1 VWISSSLETI
11 LAPTAI
17 ALGNFDGIHCGHR
30 RVIEPVLLA
39 NDLVR
44 PGGSGVLGEARPPQS
59 RLFST
64 VVSFSPHPREY
75 FSQQSIP
82 LLSPLNER
90 AMLLEDMGVDQL
102 VLLPFDRELASL
114 TPEAFVNEIL
124 IGRLQAQKINVGE
137 DFRFG
142 HRRTGTATD
151 LKTLATQHGLA
162 VNIIELLTLRGERIS
177 STAIRQA
184 LQKGNLAAANRML
197 GRPYCLVG
205 PVVMGQQLGRTI
217 GFPTANLQL
226 PPEKLLP
233 SSGVYA
239 VRITVPNFK
248 GTNLKGTNL
257 KGTNLQD
264 IDLQLPLDG
273 VMNLGYRPTVDGQ
286 TLTAEVHAL
295 EWSGDL
301 YGQTLKVELL
311 EYIRPEQKFASLDA
325 LKQQITA
332 DCAVARQLLVA
343 TAVS

>member
-39 NDLVR
+39 NDLVL
-44 PGGSGVLGEARPPQS
+44 PGGSGLPTESRLPQP

-124 IGRLQAQKINVGE
+124 IGRLQAQRINVGE

-142 HRRTGTATD
+142 HRRSGTAAN
-151 LKTLATQHGLA
+151 LKALATQHGLV
-162 VNIIELLTLRGERIS
+162 VNIIELLTLQGERIS

-233 SSGVYA
+233 PPGVYA
-239 VRITVPNFK
+239 VRITVPHLK
-248 GTNLKGTNL
+248 GPNLKDPDL
-257 KGTNLQD
+257 KD
-264 IDLQLPLDG
+264 PISPREIPLDG

-286 TLTAEVHAL
+286 TLTVEVHAL

-301 YGQTLKVELL
+301 YGQILKVELL
-311 EYIRPEQKFASLDA
+311 EYIRPEQKFPSLDA

-343 TAVS
+343 TAAS

>member
-39 NDLVR
+39 NDLVL
-44 PGGSGVLGEARPPQS
+44 PGGAAADLRPTS
-59 RLFST
+59 RLLST

-75 FSQQSIP
+75 FSQQALP
-82 LLSPLNER
+82 LLTPLNER
-90 AMLLEDMGVDQL
+90 ALLLEAMGIDQL

-114 TPEAFVNEIL
+114 TPAAFVHEIL

-142 HRRTGTATD
+142 HRRSGTAQD
-151 LKTLATQHGLA
+151 LKKLATAQDLE
-162 VNIIELLTLRGERIS
+162 VNIISLLTLQGERIS

-184 LQKGNLAAANRML
+184 LHKGDLAAANRML
-197 GRPYCLVG
+197 GRPYFLVG
-205 PVVMGQQLGRTI
+205 PVIMGQQLGRTL
-217 GFPTANLQL
+217 GFPTANLQV

-233 SSGVYA
+233 LTGVYA
-239 VRITVPNFK
+239 VRLSAAGLND
-248 GTNLKGTNL
+248 GM
-257 KGTNLQD
+257 
-264 IDLQLPLDG
+264 PLDG
-273 VMNLGYRPTVDGQ
+273 VMNLGHRPTVGGQ
-286 TLTAEVHAL
+286 HLTVEVHAL

-301 YGQTLKVELL
+301 YGQILKVELL
-311 EYIRPEQKFASLDA
+311 DYIRPEQKFSSLDA

-332 DCAVARQLLVA
+332 DCDVARQLLISA
-343 TAVS
+343 TAT

>member
-1 VWISSSLETI
+1 VWISSSLDTI

-30 RVIEPVLLA
+30 RVIEPVLLS
-39 NDLVR
+39 NELVL
-44 PGGSGVLGEARPPQS
+44 PGGSEAASEVRLP

-75 FSQQSIP
+75 FSQQSLP

-90 AMLLEDMGVDQL
+90 AMLLEDLGIDQL

-114 TPEAFVNEIL
+114 TPAAFVNEIL
-124 IGRLQAQKINVGE
+124 IGRLQAQKVNVGE

-142 HRRTGTATD
+142 HRRAGTAED
-151 LKTLATQHGLA
+151 LKTLATKRGLA
-162 VNIIELLTLRGERIS
+162 VNIIELLTLEGERIS

-184 LQKGNLAAANRML
+184 LNKGDLATADRML

-205 PVVMGQQLGRTI
+205 PVVMGRQLGRTL

-233 SSGVYA
+233 PPGVYA
-239 VRITVPNFK
+239 VRIARP
-248 GTNLKGTNL
+248 
-257 KGTNLQD
+257 
-264 IDLQLPLDG
+264 QLNAEIPLDG

-286 TLTAEVHAL
+286 SLTAEVHAL
-295 EWSGDL
+295 DWSGDL

-311 EYIRPEQKFASLDA
+311 DYIRPEQKFSSLDA
-325 LKQQITA
+325 LKQQIAA
-332 DCAVARQLLVA
+332 DCETARQKLRA
-343 TAVS
+343 TAAS